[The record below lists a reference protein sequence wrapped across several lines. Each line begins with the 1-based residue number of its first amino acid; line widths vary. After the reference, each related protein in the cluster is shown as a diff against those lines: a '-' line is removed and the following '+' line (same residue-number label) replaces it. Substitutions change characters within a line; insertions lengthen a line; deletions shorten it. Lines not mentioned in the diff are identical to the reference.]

1 MARKKRRKV
10 ATPRLLTKKQRSR
23 AEREA
28 RMNRWIIAGV
38 ITVGVVVVAI
48 LTYGYLVE
56 EVFKA
61 REPVATVGGVVIT
74 AADFETRIRYHRVS
88 LRQELNR
95 YTAQRMAL
103 DPTDPETVPLF
114 DQLDEAI
121 RRLEAQ
127 LAPEYAPVLGGQVLD
142 QMVQE
147 ELIRQE
153 AARRGITVSQEEID
167 RAIEQQFGYDRDGS
181 AGGMAPPL
189 SGPVT
194 ATQPITPTGSLTR
207 EEFEQNY
214 QAYVEAILEPSG
226 LGEEG
231 FRALAEVSLLYD
243 KVREAVVSGIP
254 TLMDQVQAHYI
265 TFPSEEEAVQVVER
279 LDAGETWEDIVAEIE
294 ADEESAAF
302 VGELDWRTEV
312 FVAEQFGAEISQAV
326 FDAPVGTYT
335 QPLLGVSGR
344 YYVLR
349 VLGHEE
355 RELDPLML
363 VFERDR
369 AFREWFNLQR
379 QSVEY
384 ADDWQEKVPT
394 RP

>member
-1 MARKKRRKV
+1 
-10 ATPRLLTKKQRSR
+10 
-23 AEREA
+23 
-28 RMNRWIIAGV
+28 MNRWIIAGV

>member
-1 MARKKRRKV
+1 MAKKKRRK
-10 ATPRLLTKKQRSR
+10 AAAPRPLTKKQRSR

-28 RMNRWIIAGV
+28 RMNRWIIAGAV
-38 ITVGVVVVAI
+38 TVGVVVVAI
-48 LTYGYLVE
+48 LAYGYLVE

-74 AADFETRIRYHRVS
+74 TADFETRVRYHRVS
-88 LRQELNR
+88 LQQELNR
-95 YTAQRMAL
+95 YMAQRMAL
-103 DPTDPETVPLF
+103 DPTDPEAAPLF
-114 DQLDEAI
+114 DQLDEVI

-153 AARRGITVSQEEID
+153 AARRGIMVSQEEID

-181 AGGMAPPL
+181 AGGAVPPL

-194 ATQPITPTGSLTR
+194 ATQPTTPTGSLTR

-214 QAYVEAILEPSG
+214 QAYVEAVLEPSG

-243 KVREAVVSGIP
+243 KVREAIVSGIP
-254 TLMDQVQAHYI
+254 TLMDQVQARYI
-265 TFPSEEEAVQVVER
+265 AFPSEEEAAQVVER
-279 LDAGETWEDIVAEIE
+279 LDAGEAWEDIVAEIE

-302 VGELDWRTEV
+302 ASELDWRTEA
-312 FVAEQFGAEISQAV
+312 FVTEQFGAEISQAV
-326 FDAPVGTYT
+326 FDAPVGSYT

-344 YYVLR
+344 YYVIQ

-355 RELDPLML
+355 RELDPLMRA
-363 VFERDR
+363 FERDR

-379 QSVEY
+379 QGVEY